1 MKQDWKSMNFAFV
14 QYKDT
19 DINILAAPDDVQV
32 GPHFYIRWAASKQHS
47 TYWLT
52 LIQH

>member
-32 GPHFYIRWAASKQHS
+32 GPHFYIR
-47 TYWLT
+47 
-52 LIQH
+52 